1 MTTPDETGRAVLVRR
16 GRRTVR
22 IVLLCLVV
30 AAMLFLAAISWIPG
44 LRLSLGLTTHR
55 A

>member
-1 MTTPDETGRAVLVRR
+1 MTTPDQTGQPVPVRR

-30 AAMLFLAAISWIPG
+30 AAILFLAAASW
-44 LRLSLGLTTHR
+44 LSGR
-55 A
+55 